1 MAGSRHLVSRREPS
15 ADLSHKYDTYVRPQ
29 GKEHPKA
36 LRRFWSAVERLL
48 RWIGHDRLPAF
59 VKAAISV
66 AEPAGRISLRSEP
79 CPVPVEECGS
89 YTVMS
94 ANLWHDWPRF
104 TNLEERLEAFAKLV
118 QSERVDLVLLQ
129 ELARIPSFRADEWL
143 AERLNMAYVYSR
155 ANGSQKIGFEEGLGV
170 YSRFPLKRLPFIRQ
184 MSQAHNPFSRRLALG
199 VEVDTPCGEIVAFSA
214 HLGLM
219 RKQNGRQLRELYAWV
234 KEITSGRSAIIA
246 GDFNAPEHA
255 RQMKH
260 VRSTWL
266 DTFREIHLHRNS
278 PTHVI
283 RWPWGGAFLSHRLD
297 YIFLQPGHPEWQVVD
312 VRHVDSHEGPH
323 SDHRAVLARLR
334 PSQLAS

>member
-118 QSERVDLVLLQ
+118 QSERVDLVLLGSWHASQ
-129 ELARIPSFRADEWL
+129 VSGRTSGWPNVSTWPTSIHARMVHRRS
-143 AERLNMAYVYSR
+143 
-155 ANGSQKIGFEEGLGV
+155 G
-170 YSRFPLKRLPFIRQ
+170 
-184 MSQAHNPFSRRLALG
+184 SRR
-199 VEVDTPCGEIVAFSA
+199 
-214 HLGLM
+214 
-219 RKQNGRQLRELYAWV
+219 AWV
-234 KEITSGRSAIIA
+234 FTA
-246 GDFNAPEHA
+246 G
-255 RQMKH
+255 
-260 VRSTWL
+260 
-266 DTFREIHLHRNS
+266 
-278 PTHVI
+278 
-283 RWPWGGAFLSHRLD
+283 FL
-297 YIFLQPGHPEWQVVD
+297 
-312 VRHVDSHEGPH
+312 
-323 SDHRAVLARLR
+323 
-334 PSQLAS
+334 

>member
-1 MAGSRHLVSRREPS
+1 MSRREPG
-15 ADLSHKYDTYVRPQ
+15 AELPARHDIYVRPQ
-29 GKEHPKA
+29 SKEHPEA
-36 LRRFWSAVERLL
+36 YRRFWSAIRRILK
-48 RWIGHDRLPAF
+48 RIGHDRLPAF
-59 VKAAISV
+59 AKAAISV
-66 AEPAGRISLRSEP
+66 AEPAGRISLQSEP
-79 CPVPVEECGS
+79 HPVPVEDCGA
-89 YTVMS
+89 YTVLS

-104 TNLEERLEAFAKLV
+104 KNLEERLEGFAKLV
-118 QSERVDLVLLQ
+118 QSERVDLLLLQ
-129 ELARIPSFRADEWL
+129 ELARIPNFKADEWL

-219 RKQNGRQLRELYAWV
+219 RKQNARQLRELYAWV

-246 GDFNAPEHA
+246 GDFNVSEGA
-255 RQMKH
+255 RHMKH

-266 DTFREIHLHRNS
+266 DTFREIHLYRRS

-283 RWPWGGAFLSHRLD
+283 RWPWGGALLSHRLD
-297 YIFLQPGHPEWQVVD
+297 YIFLQPGYPEWQVLD
-312 VRHVDSHEGPH
+312 VRHIDPHEGPH
-323 SDHRAVLARLR
+323 SDHRAVLARLISS
-334 PSQLAS
+334 PLAA